1 MKVEKGNYITKEG
14 HHVSITTTS
23 ATKAYGKISGEKKYE
38 EWAIEGVHPD
48 PQKTLVKKA

>member
-1 MKVEKGNYITKEG
+1 MTLTIGKYITKEG

-38 EWAIEGVHPD
+38 EWTIEGVHPD
-48 PQKTLVKKA
+48 PQKTLVRKA